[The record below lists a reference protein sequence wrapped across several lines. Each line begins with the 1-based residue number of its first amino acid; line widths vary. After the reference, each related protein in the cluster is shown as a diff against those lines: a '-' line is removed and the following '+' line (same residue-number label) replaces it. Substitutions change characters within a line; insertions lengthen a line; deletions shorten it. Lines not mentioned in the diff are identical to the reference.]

1 MPFAR
6 HSSRLIAAGR
16 DVGERS
22 VAGDDEVRSRARP
35 ATPSLNGTLS
45 ATVDLIGEQI
55 VGLGPADE
63 NASTKIPR
71 CDSPDDARQRQLC
84 QPSDT
89 SRFVGVN
96 FGSGGYVASVG
107 PELKG
112 LWLLRHGQSLGN
124 VANDASRVV
133 PVDRLDIAERDMD
146 VPLSDLGVEQAQ
158 SFGAWLSEQSAEASP
173 DVVVS
178 SPYVRAVDT
187 ARYVVDRAGLDI
199 EIARDER
206 LREREFGILDLLT
219 HQGIVAQYPSE
230 AARRKHLGKF
240 YYRPPGGE
248 SWVDVA
254 LRLRSLRDSLVR
266 EYADRRVLVVTH
278 EVPIIITRYLLERFD
293 EGTALELSRSGQLA
307 NCSLTTYVRD
317 GDGPLRLD
325 REAWTA
331 PLEREQTPVTE
342 ESDAPVAPR

>member
-1 MPFAR
+1 M
-6 HSSRLIAAGR
+6 
-16 DVGERS
+16 
-22 VAGDDEVRSRARP
+22 
-35 ATPSLNGTLS
+35 
-45 ATVDLIGEQI
+45 
-55 VGLGPADE
+55 
-63 NASTKIPR
+63 
-71 CDSPDDARQRQLC
+71 
-84 QPSDT
+84 
-89 SRFVGVN
+89 N

-107 PELKG
+107 PELEA
-112 LWLLRHGQSLGN
+112 LLLLRHGQSFGN
-124 VANDASRVV
+124 VANDASRIV
-133 PVDRLDIAERDMD
+133 PVERLDIAERDMD
-146 VPLSDLGVEQAQ
+146 VPLSDLGVEQAK
-158 SFGAWLSEQSAEASP
+158 SFGVWLGEQSANASP

-187 ARYVVDRAGLDI
+187 ARHVVDTAGLDI

-219 HQGIVAQYPSE
+219 HQGIVAQYPAE
-230 AARRKHLGKF
+230 AARRKHIGKF

-278 EVPIIITRYLLERFD
+278 EVPIIITRYLLERLD
-293 EGTALELSRSGQLA
+293 ETTALELSKSGQLA

-317 GDGPLRLD
+317 RDGRLRLD
-325 REAWTA
+325 KEAWTA

-342 ESDAPVAPR
+342 ETDAPVAPR